1 VRSFDPVR
9 LGNFEAE
16 AWVAYYQRR
25 WGTFLRASLGL
36 VREGFGLPWPATL
49 RGAWYVLRANQA
61 WAPYP
66 DNDPNRA
73 RTYMRRFY
81 ALVTRYH
88 GETFDLDEAARLEVD
103 WWRVHREL
111 QREAHGSETHG
122 SETQAGEAQGGGT
135 QGGLDDLTAALASLY
150 AHVYGVPAD
159 RVRAAA
165 AHRAEAMTI
174 SDAWVEAG
182 ADGTSPAI
190 AAERDEL
197 VKGYALLRA
206 AVRSTHS
213 DQAGDA
219 AEL

>member
-9 LGNFEAE
+9 LGSYEAE

-25 WGTFLRASLGL
+25 WGTFLRASLGP

-73 RTYMRRFY
+73 RAYMRRFY
-81 ALVTRYH
+81 ALVTRHH
-88 GETFDLDEAARLEVD
+88 GETFDLDEAARREVE
-103 WWRVHREL
+103 WWRVHRDL
-111 QREAHGSETHG
+111 QHESVEHG
-122 SETQAGEAQGGGT
+122 Q
-135 QGGLDDLTAALASLY
+135 DDLTAALAILY

-165 AHRAEAMTI
+165 AHRAEAMKI

-182 ADGTSPAI
+182 SDATSPAI

-206 AVRSTHS
+206 AVR
-213 DQAGDA
+213 
-219 AEL
+219 

>member
-1 VRSFDPVR
+1 VRSFDPVC
-9 LGNFEAE
+9 LGSFEAE

-66 DNDPNRA
+66 DNDPQQA
-73 RTYMRRFY
+73 QDYMRRFY
-81 ALVTRYH
+81 QLVARHH
-88 GETFDLDEAARLEVD
+88 GETFDLAEAARREVQ
-103 WWRVHREL
+103 WWRVHRYL
-111 QREAHGSETHG
+111 QRDEAGHDY
-122 SETQAGEAQGGGT
+122 Q
-135 QGGLDDLTAALASLY
+135 LDDLTTALAELY
-150 AHVYGVPAD
+150 AHVYGVPTE

-165 AHRAEAMTI
+165 AHRAEAMKI
-174 SDAWVEAG
+174 SDAWVAAG
-182 ADGTSPAI
+182 ADARSPDV

-206 AVRSTHS
+206 AVR
-213 DQAGDA
+213 
-219 AEL
+219 

>member
-1 VRSFDPVR
+1 MRSFDPVR
-9 LGNFEAE
+9 LGSYEAE

-73 RTYMRRFY
+73 RAYMRRFY
-81 ALVTRYH
+81 ALVTCHH
-88 GETFDLDEAARLEVD
+88 GEKFDLDEAARREVE

-111 QREAHGSETHG
+111 QRESDGA
-122 SETQAGEAQGGGT
+122 
-135 QGGLDDLTAALASLY
+135 LDDLTAALASLY
-150 AHVYGVPAD
+150 SHVYGVPAD

-165 AHRAEAMTI
+165 AHRAEAMKI

-182 ADGTSPAI
+182 SDAASPDI

-206 AVRSTHS
+206 AVR
-213 DQAGDA
+213 
-219 AEL
+219 